1 MIIKNTRVS
10 YLPARSLTWER
21 GKRRLLPSFS
31 QVRALM
37 AAHRLVSYWPGVNTI
52 YIHVYKF
59 DNIFEYGYDILN
71 IDSSRSLQV
80 VLQSN

>member
-1 MIIKNTRVS
+1 MTQFQNMITKNTRVS

-21 GKRRLLPSFS
+21 GKRR
-31 QVRALM
+31 ALM
-37 AAHRLVSYWPGVNTI
+37 AAHRLASYWPGVNTI

-80 VLQSN
+80 ILQSN